1 MEEQMVYLCMSRCS
15 EASEKFFCQVRWYTL
30 VSPLTRIEERVIDE
44 RKISKMEDLNDV
56 SEGNDLRLGKLA
68 VPAEARLDMP

>member
-1 MEEQMVYLCMSRCS
+1 
-15 EASEKFFCQVRWYTL
+15 

-44 RKISKMEDLNDV
+44 CKISKMKDLNDA
-56 SEGNDLRLGKLA
+56 SEGSDLRLGKLA